1 MGVGGGRVV
10 ASGWDRLEKGLSPI
24 QWREKEGSRDNCLA
38 LEKFG

>member
-1 MGVGGGRVV
+1 MGAGGGRVV
-10 ASGWDRLEKGLSPI
+10 ASGRDRLEKGLSPI